1 MSNEY
6 DARRLLLRDIALD
19 VGKRWFD
26 RWRAQLVGEGRC
38 IEGGWPGT
46 IKEAR
51 ALVAASIRLPNVTS
65 EELGWAARTSW
76 AEAKRAWLSSEDRRR
91 QSDPG
96 SA

>member
-1 MSNEY
+1 MSDDD
-6 DARRLLLRDIALD
+6 DARRMVLRDIALD
-19 VGKRWFD
+19 VGRRWFD
-26 RWRAQLVGEGRC
+26 SWRVRLRGEGRS

-51 ALVAASIRLPNVTS
+51 ALVAASIRLPNVTM

-76 AEAKRAWLSSEDRRR
+76 AEAKRAWLTSEERRR
-91 QSDPG
+91 DTDPR